1 MTALAHENPL
11 LPFSIRLRKDQ
22 KTRLSAIA
30 KAQDR
35 TAHAIAAK
43 ALSEFIEREEARLSF
58 KSETDA
64 AWQHYQETGLHAT
77 QDELFAWMDSM
88 FTDNQLPVPVCH
100 K

>member
-11 LPFSIRLRKDQ
+11 MPFSIRLRKDQ

-35 TAHAIAAK
+35 TAHSIAAK

-58 KSETDA
+58 KNETDA
-64 AWQHYQETGLHAT
+64 AWQHYQETGLHVT
-77 QDELFAWMDSM
+77 QDELFGWMDSM

>member
-1 MTALAHENPL
+1 MTTIAHENPL
-11 LPFSIRLRKDQ
+11 MPFSIRLRKDQ
-22 KTRLSAIA
+22 KSRLSAIA

-35 TAHAIAAK
+35 TAHSIASK
-43 ALSEFIEREEARLSF
+43 ALGDFIEREEARLSF

-77 QDELFAWMDSM
+77 QDELFGWMDSM
-88 FTDNQLPVPVCH
+88 FTDNPLPVPVCH